1 MEANQQ
7 YDRKKS
13 NVFVKFSASKAKIE
27 FNKRLTLIP
36 SESWIQCGSFL
47 DLCYSA
53 RSIVVKIDPTGLPPG
68 VHTGK
73 YVFDWAFEN
82 VIIVFSHTL
91 FIYYF

>member
-1 MEANQQ
+1 MKDCQQ
-7 YDRKKS
+7 NYQ
-13 NVFVKFSASKAKIE
+13 FVSLFFLLFSASKAKIE

-68 VHTGK
+68 VHTAK
-73 YVFDWAFEN
+73 YVNQSSQIKDLG
-82 VIIVFSHTL
+82 VSKFSD
-91 FIYYF
+91 FVYF